1 MPPLYGAPERSPRGT
16 QHLPSGAVARLGGA
30 VSRQVQSFEPM
41 KRLLH
46 STAVIALVTASA
58 SVLRTEAVFQTGSVQ
73 SSTAQSSTP
82 QSITAQSSTAQNGT
96 VQTGAMQ
103 DGIVQTGAAAASHQ
117 SLLTTYC
124 YSCHNARIKM
134 GGLMLQGLDI
144 QTAGADAGT
153 WEKAVRKLRG
163 RLMPP
168 PGSPQPEQKAI
179 DAFVAWMENTLDDNA
194 AAPKAGHVGIQ
205 RLSRTEYAAAVKA
218 LLGVEIVARDV
229 LPQDAA
235 VDGFDNI
242 AAALSVSPTFIEQYV
257 EAARTIAKKAIG
269 ERGLDSIPYPLAAHR
284 ATEAMPLGLRE
295 GGMRVTHNFPVD
307 GEYRFNI
314 LFPDQTLGLYTG
326 SLENEATLVLMIDGK
341 VMFRKPI
348 GGLNDLMLN
357 NRKAGDG
364 RQQIADRF
372 RNVSLQIQAGVRD
385 VVVGFIDRS
394 RFESPAN
401 QGGGGFGGGLPNF
414 SSIEIKGPYNPTGV
428 STESRRLI
436 YVCDPA
442 VAGEAPCAKQI
453 AENLARRAFRR
464 PVAAA
469 DVARLMP
476 FYENGRK
483 EGDFDRGIERLV
495 AAVLVSPDFLYRT
508 IRGPQSASAG
518 AGYALTDHE
527 LATRLSF
534 FLWNAGPDEELFAL
548 AASRQLSTP
557 AVLDGQVTRM
567 LADPK
572 ASSLVTNFAM
582 KWLGL
587 DGLDGIRPDQQIFA
601 GFTDQLRR
609 DLVTEAE
616 TFIHSVLLENRPI
629 VELLTSDQTYLNDRI
644 ARHYGLAGVNGTQ
657 FRWVTLTDP
666 NRFGLLGKGAVLMKT
681 SYPDRTSPV
690 LRGAWVLE
698 KILGTPPTPPPPG
711 VESDLSQ
718 RAGEKPATVRARL
731 EQHRASPTCAQC
743 HSVIDPPGLALENF
757 DAVGQYR
764 TADRQAA
771 GQPIDAST
779 VLPGGRAISGPA
791 QLREYLAAN
800 PAGFAQTFTEKL
812 LMYAVNRELE
822 YFDMPQVRAVVRG
835 AAKDRYTLSSIVQG
849 IVRSDAFG
857 RQAPAESHGPVGTKI
872 AGQ

>member
-1 MPPLYGAPERSPRGT
+1 
-16 QHLPSGAVARLGGA
+16 
-30 VSRQVQSFEPM
+30 M
-41 KRLLH
+41 KRLIL
-46 STAVIALVTASA
+46 STAVLALLIASSSA
-58 SVLRTEAVFQTGSVQ
+58 LHTEAV
-73 SSTAQSSTP
+73 A
-82 QSITAQSSTAQNGT
+82 
-96 VQTGAMQ
+96 QTGATAGSSQQAM
-103 DGIVQTGAAAASHQ
+103 
-117 SLLTTYC
+117 LTTYC
-124 YSCHNARIKM
+124 YTCHNTKVKV
-134 GGLMLQGLDI
+134 GGLALQGLDI
-144 QTAGADAGT
+144 QAAGADAEI
-153 WEKAVRKLRG
+153 WEKAMRKLRG

-168 PGSPQPEQKAI
+168 PGSPQPEQKDI
-179 DAFVAWMENTLDDNA
+179 DAFVAWMENKLDNNPG
-194 AAPKAGHVGIQ
+194 APTAGHVGIQ

-218 LLGVEIVARDV
+218 LVGVEIAAKDV

-235 VDGFDNI
+235 VEGFDNI
-242 AAALSVSPTFIEQYV
+242 ASALSVSPTFIEQYV

-269 ERGLDSIPYPLAAHR
+269 DRSLDSIPYPAAANR
-284 ATEAMPLGLRE
+284 ATEAMPLGLRD
-295 GGMRVTHNFPVD
+295 GGMRLKHNFTVD

-372 RNVSLQIQAGVRD
+372 RNVSLQVQAGVRE

-394 RFESPAN
+394 RFESVSN
-401 QGGGGFGGGLPNF
+401 QGGGGGGGGGGGLPNF
-414 SSIEIKGPYNPTGV
+414 NSIEIKGPYNPTGV

-436 YVCDPA
+436 YVCDPKA
-442 VAGEAPCAKQI
+442 AGEARCAKQI

-464 PVAAA
+464 PVADA
-469 DVARLMP
+469 DLARLMP
-476 FYENGRK
+476 FYEAGRK

-495 AAVLVSPDFLYRT
+495 AAVLVSPEFLYRT
-508 IRGPQSASAG
+508 IRGPQAAKAG
-518 AGYALTDHE
+518 AEYALTDYE

-534 FLWNAGPDEELFAL
+534 FLWNTGPDEELFKL
-548 AASRQLSTP
+548 AASRELSKP
-557 AVLDGQVTRM
+557 AVLDAQVKRM

-587 DGLDGIRPDQQIFA
+587 DGLDGIKPDQQIFA
-601 GFTDQLRR
+601 GFNDQLRR

-629 VELLTSDQTYLNDRI
+629 VELLTSDRTYLNDRV
-644 ARHYGLAGVNGTQ
+644 ARHYGLTGVNGTQ
-657 FRWVTLTDP
+657 FRWVTLTDK
-666 NRFGLLGKGAVLMKT
+666 NRLGLLGKGAVLMKT

-698 KILGTPPTPPPPG
+698 KIIGTPPTPPPPG
-711 VESDLSQ
+711 VETDLSQ

-731 EQHRASPTCAQC
+731 EQHRANATCRQC
-743 HSVIDPPGLALENF
+743 HGVIDPMGLALENF
-757 DAVGQYR
+757 DAVGQFR
-764 TADRQAA
+764 TVDRQAA
-771 GQPIDAST
+771 NQPIDAST
-779 VLPGGRAISGPA
+779 VLPSGLAINGPA
-791 QLREYLAAN
+791 ELREYLSGN
-800 PAGFAQTFTEKL
+800 PAKFAQAFTEKL

-835 AAKDRYTLSSIVQG
+835 AAKDNYTLSSIVQG
-849 IVRSDAFG
+849 IVRSDAFLKQGSADSHSRPG
-857 RQAPAESHGPVGTKI
+857 RRRRQTSSPG
-872 AGQ
+872 